1 MAAIRSVVCRVVC
14 NDGSAIRL
22 RHAAIASVVAVA
34 AIGAGTFLIV
44 ASHQIYEE
52 TSSRVLWA
60 LAEGAR
66 ALI

>member
-1 MAAIRSVVCRVVC
+1 MAAIRGLVCD
-14 NDGSAIRL
+14 DGSVMRL

-34 AIGAGTFLIV
+34 TIGAGSFLIV

-52 TSSRVLWA
+52 TSRRVLWA
-60 LAEGAR
+60 LAESAR